1 MKFGLMLSTQYPR
14 RTRVADYVEGLV
26 EQVRL
31 AQDLGFS
38 SIWTLQHY
46 AANLDTLQPLQ
57 VLARM
62 IPESGNMSLGTNI
75 FVLPLHHPV
84 VAAEQF
90 ATLDQLS
97 NGRAIAGVGMG
108 YRRTEAQALGVE
120 LSERVGRLSESISI
134 MRKLWRDEPVQHVGR
149 YYTLDDVSIGL
160 LPVQD
165 GGPPIWIGAE
175 ADAAVARAA
184 RLGDEVIMLQV
195 LKASRIER
203 LLELYRSA
211 REEAGRP
218 PSQEYPIFRE
228 VCIRDTREAAQDTAR
243 PYLAA
248 EAQAYAK
255 YGVEFLLERLEELMQ
270 GAYLL
275 CDSAECISRI
285 HVLEDLGMN
294 HLIIRVQWCGMN
306 QREAMLSL
314 ERFGREVMPAFSR
327 ESVGP

>member
-1 MKFGLMLSTQYPR
+1 
-14 RTRVADYVEGLV
+14 
-26 EQVRL
+26 
-31 AQDLGFS
+31 
-38 SIWTLQHY
+38 
-46 AANLDTLQPLQ
+46 
-57 VLARM
+57 
-62 IPESGNMSLGTNI
+62 
-75 FVLPLHHPV
+75 
-84 VAAEQF
+84 
-90 ATLDQLS
+90 
-97 NGRAIAGVGMG
+97 
-108 YRRTEAQALGVE
+108 
-120 LSERVGRLSESISI
+120 
-134 MRKLWRDEPVQHVGR
+134 
-149 YYTLDDVSIGL
+149 
-160 LPVQD
+160 
-165 GGPPIWIGAE
+165 
-175 ADAAVARAA
+175 
-184 RLGDEVIMLQV
+184 
-195 LKASRIER
+195 
-203 LLELYRSA
+203 
-211 REEAGRP
+211 
-218 PSQEYPIFRE
+218 